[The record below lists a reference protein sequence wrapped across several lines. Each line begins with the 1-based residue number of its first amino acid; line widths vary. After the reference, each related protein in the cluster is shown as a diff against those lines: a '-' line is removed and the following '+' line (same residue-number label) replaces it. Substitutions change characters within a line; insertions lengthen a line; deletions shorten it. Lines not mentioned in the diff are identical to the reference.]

1 MQFLARSLP
10 TAAFVLF
17 MACSGG
23 GGTTPTSPSA
33 TPTPAPPTLTFALRG
48 TVRAV
53 PTADASSAAPV
64 GVPNVTVRVVEG
76 VNAGTTAE
84 TGVDGS
90 YTIGGLLAGSLTLS
104 ATKAGYQQRNTTVT
118 LSGSMTQDIDIRQ
131 TCDPWPP
138 EASEI
143 LSKLTMPSDLCF
155 VRVVTPARYSFYS
168 AVARTVFVRAEDLA
182 DGNVVRHEL
191 GHAHQH
197 RVILDAGLPDPRF
210 DDTFIPRWAATP
222 DGQSFLELT
231 GWRFDQSQARPDNP
245 SAGWIE
251 RCEPRWCGYPNP
263 VEDSAQVTADYFG
276 PSSRQSQLRDGAPLR
291 FQWATRW
298 VPR

>member
-1 MQFLARSLP
+1 M
-10 TAAFVLF
+10 
-17 MACSGG
+17 
-23 GGTTPTSPSA
+23 PS
-33 TPTPAPPTLTFALRG
+33 TPTPVPAAATFALSG
-48 TVRAV
+48 IVRAV

-64 GVPNVTVRVVEG
+64 GLPNVTVRVVDG
-76 VNAGTTAE
+76 ANTGKTAE
-84 TGVDGS
+84 TGIDGS
-90 YTIGGLLAGSLTLS
+90 YTIGGLLGGSFILS
-104 ATKAGYQQRNTTVT
+104 ATKDGYQQKNSTVT

-131 TCDPWPP
+131 TCDPWPR
-138 EASEI
+138 EATEM
-143 LSKLTMPSDLCF
+143 LTKLTMPSDLCF
-155 VRVVTPARYSFYS
+155 VRVVTAARYSFYS
-168 AVARTVFVRAEDLA
+168 AVARTVFVRAEDLTGVHA

-222 DGQSFLELT
+222 DGQNFLELT

-251 RCEPRWCGYPNP
+251 RCEPGWCGYPNP
-263 VEDSAQVTADYFG
+263 TEDSAQVTAHYFG
-276 PSSRQSQLRDGAPLR
+276 PNSRQSQLRDGAPLR

-298 VPR
+298 LPR